1 MLFCYFY
8 FLIISKYT
16 LLYFIELN
24 VSLFTIFLKQFFP
37 IQANMSNI
45 QHLLDFRIIDFE
57 IDKLISSNQS
67 DNFDCILVLE
77 LSDLEPITFNFK
89 NLPFNSSSNGMM
101 CIIPNEEMIDFTSG
115 PIYVSIFVPF
125 IGEGYKCI
133 ARSKLDYINKL
144 EDSHFLNVFIDKP
157 SISVRT
163 AKVIK
168 QGLLNFDLVNGTGV
182 STKNGNLTIFL
193 RLIQLREPKE
203 RFIEHLSALHLNN
216 PLNSVDSKSSYD
228 DSVLLGSVSPNNEYN
243 DLSNSIIDI
252 KESLKSIKSK
262 INKRLDG
269 PVRHIIETDLQNK
282 HNKEIDLL
290 KTSIDTFRSSIDTS
304 NMILN
309 GPRWRNPN
317 DINIKSSI
325 NSSFY
330 LDNQPDKSNFK
341 VKNFNIE
348 KNKNQITYMDEKF
361 SKKDH
366 ENDVNKNKVKIG
378 NNLKETETTSEK
390 YKIGKIDKNKITN
403 PKTKNKLK
411 SKDRY
416 VGLGNYKPSK
426 ETVFDKA
433 LSSLN
438 KNRIKGV
445 NILLKSNEAA
455 ELGIDY
461 ISNYDINNQSTK

>member
-1 MLFCYFY
+1 
-8 FLIISKYT
+8 
-16 LLYFIELN
+16 
-24 VSLFTIFLKQFFP
+24 
-37 IQANMSNI
+37 MSNI

-57 IDKLISSNQS
+57 IDKFISSNHS

-133 ARSKLDYINKL
+133 ARSNLDYINKL

-157 SISVRT
+157 SMSVRS

-203 RFIEHLSALHLNN
+203 RFIEHRSALYLKND
-216 PLNSVDSKSSYD
+216 LTSVDAKVSYD
-228 DSVLLGSVSPNNEYN
+228 DSVLLGSVSPNNEYD

-252 KESLKSIKSK
+252 KESLKSLKSK

-269 PVRHIIETDLQNK
+269 SVRHIIETDLRNK
-282 HNKEIDLL
+282 YHKEIDIL
-290 KTSIDTFRSSIDTS
+290 KASIDTFRSSIDTS
-304 NMILN
+304 NMIIN

-325 NSSFY
+325 GSLTSIY
-330 LDNQPDKSNFK
+330 LDSQQDKSNSK
-341 VKNFNIE
+341 VKNINIE
-348 KNKNQITYMDEKF
+348 KNKNHITYIDENF
-361 SKKDH
+361 STYLPIRKKDH
-366 ENDVNKNKVKIG
+366 ENDINKNKAKLG
-378 NNLKETETTSEK
+378 NNFKEKETTTEK
-390 YKIGKIDKNKITN
+390 YKIYKIDKNKSTN

-416 VGLGNYKPSK
+416 LGGLVNYKSPSR

-438 KNRIKGV
+438 RNRIKGV

-455 ELGIDY
+455 
-461 ISNYDINNQSTK
+461 